1 MLTLIIFLAV
11 LSVLVLA
18 HELGHFSTAKMFK
31 IKVEEF
37 GLGFPPRAIGCYKN
51 KKGKR
56 AIVKGKDSW
65 EKLNNNESDKVKPKD
80 NSTIYSLNWLPLGGF
95 VKIKG
100 ENGEG
105 KNEEDSFS
113 SKSIWKRTIVLSA
126 GVIMNVI
133 LAWVLYSAG
142 YMIGLPQAT
151 SEDNLG
157 KNAIVSES
165 AVALIEITPDS
176 PAEKAGLEVGDI
188 VLEINGEKVGGQ
200 EELQNLISKEEGNIV
215 KLLISRDKETIELE
229 VQPEYNETEKRA
241 LMGVG
246 IFSTGTVRYP
256 FFSSL
261 IEGAKLTGWTLKEIV
276 VAFGN
281 LFKDIFSGVKVG
293 DQFAGPVGIATYTGQ
308 AANMGFV
315 YLLQFMA
322 ILSLNLAIINILP
335 FPALDG
341 GRILFLI
348 IEKFKGKPVKKEIE
362 NIVNNIGFYLLIAL
376 IIFITFKDIMRLF

>member
-1 MLTLIIFLAV
+1 MLTLIIFLVV
-11 LSVLVLA
+11 LSILVLA
-18 HELGHFSTAKMFK
+18 HEIGHFTTAKMFK

-37 GLGFPPRAIGCYKN
+37 GIGFPPRAVGFYKN
-51 KKGKR
+51 KKNKR
-56 AIVKGKDSW
+56 TIVRGRESW
-65 EKLNNNESDKVKPKD
+65 EKLNSNESDSVKPRD
-80 NSTIYSLNWLPLGGF
+80 NATIYSVNWLPLGGF

-105 KNEEDSFS
+105 KNEADSFS
-113 SKSIWKRTIVLSA
+113 SKSIWKRAIVLAA
-126 GVIMNVI
+126 GVIMNII
-133 LAWVLYSAG
+133 LAWFLYSAG
-142 YMIGLPQAT
+142 YIIGLPQAT

-165 AVALIEITPDS
+165 AVALVEITSDS

-188 VLEINGEKVGGQ
+188 ILEVNGEKINDQ
-200 EELQNLISKEEGNIV
+200 SELQNLISGEEGNLV
-215 KLLISRDKETIELE
+215 KLLVLRDEENIEIEL
-229 VQPEYNETEKRA
+229 QPEYDDQEQRA
-241 LMGVG
+241 LMGVA

-256 FFSSL
+256 FFDSV

-276 VAFGN
+276 LAFGN
-281 LFKDIFSGVKVG
+281 LFKDIFNGVKVG
-293 DQFAGPVGIATYTGQ
+293 DQFAGPVGIANYTGQ

-348 IEKFKGKPVKKEIE
+348 IEKIKGRPVKKEIE